1 MGQNL
6 PYEYCIGIIDPK
18 DPENS
23 KNIPIEVT
31 VTTIPN
37 SNWLNVESIQTT
49 QTDRSC
55 GIENVVAVLKG
66 IPKEQGEFEVILRA
80 TKGKARGEQNF
91 TIKVGDGNQ
100 APRFR
105 TKDVTVARVGKVY
118 TYNMWAEDPEGEPV
132 SFEKVGNLPS
142 WLFLKDNGNGTA
154 TLTGAPRE
162 SDVGK
167 EHKVAIEARDEKP
180 RNCQEEGCLKEFT
193 IRVTDA
199 NTAPIFLS
207 EPTVRAK
214 IGEEYSYPIEVA
226 DPDGDRLTI
235 AMTPTESEDGWFEFN
250 FDPEDAK
257 DDGTLTAEIKGVPDN
272 EDKGK
277 FPITLTARETD
288 FVEGGL
294 STEQSYTLFIIDPDE
309 DNVIPEFTSKPA
321 TLTVDEGSSYG
332 YNIVVGDADNQLGDL
347 TITAPTLPEWLDLIT
362 EDGRAVIRG
371 IPSSKDIGKHP
382 IILQVDDGT
391 GGESQVLT
399 IEVRNVNEAPI
410 FISQP
415 TGELTDCLYI
425 YNVETFD
432 PDEGS
437 DLTISVL
444 EKPDWLRFL
453 ANSDGT
459 GILFSEEPPYSSRAE
474 ITVSALKT
482 DRVILEVSD
491 GELSSRQEFSLTYE
505 DNEPE
510 PNKDDCRANTPPE
523 FEEGLPTTVIIAEGE
538 SFNYTA
544 RASDAD
550 GDPLTFPEPIQPSW
564 INFTDNGDDSIT
576 FTGTPPKAGVGRSQ
590 VIALVSDGHSSDALA
605 FVVEVTQT
613 TNAAPEFA
621 SEPSESDLI
630 AQEDNPYSYEIIA
643 RDSDGNTLAIGA
655 SQLPNWAE
663 VIDNGDGTAILRGVP
678 SNEDV
683 GEHEV
688 ILFVSDGIDSV
699 TQTFTISVQNTN
711 DPPEFTSTPITR
723 VNEDNTYLYNITTTD
738 PDIGDSLT
746 ITGRG
751 IDINGEVSVDA
762 EGNALPAWLQLRD
775 AGDGT
780 AVLQGRPSNNNI
792 DIYNIELKVT
802 DGNQES
808 DLQTFSITVEP
819 VNDGPEAVN
828 DTIATAEDTAISI
841 DVLANDKDIDGDSLS
856 ITEVSEPTNGTA
868 VKDGNRILYTP
879 NLNFVGADIFVY
891 TIEDSNGDTD
901 SATVTV
907 NVGSDNDPP
916 SFTSTAVTAAIED
929 QLYSYSITATDP
941 DDDDLTFAVA
951 NTTPLPAWLNLTD
964 NGNGTALLAGTPSNS
979 DVNGNND
986 VELEV
991 SDGISTDTQSFSITV
1006 SNTADAP
1013 IFTSTPPTTAVQG
1026 QFYEYT
1032 AEANDPDGD
1041 RLTINVVSKP
1051 DFLNFTT
1058 STATLSG
1065 TPTNDDVGVHSVLLT
1080 ATDEDLAT
1088 ANFTVPQ
1095 SFAITVENVN
1105 DAPVAVDDTTSTNE
1119 DNFVNILVLANDRD
1133 PDGDA
1138 MSIDSV
1144 TSATNGSITNTS
1156 ISVTYTP
1163 NPNFSGSDS
1172 FEYTIKDTNGASA
1185 TAMVTVTI
1193 DPQND
1198 LPVAN
1203 DDGATT
1209 PEDTD
1214 VTIDVLNNDS
1224 DVDGDSLTVSSVTQ
1238 PSNGTVTNNNTDVT
1252 YSPDANF
1259 NGTDTFNYTINDG
1272 NGGTANAIV
1281 TVNVGGTND
1290 NPVAT
1295 ADSATTNEDNPVIIQ
1310 VLSNDSDPDRDSLN
1324 VASATSPAN
1333 GTVANNGNSVTYT
1346 PDPNF
1351 NGTDTFNYT
1360 VEDGNGGTDTATV
1373 TITVDPQNDVP
1384 VANDDGATTP
1394 EDTDVTIDVLNNDSD
1409 VDGDSLTVSSVTQ
1422 PSNGTVTNNG
1432 TDVTYSPNTNF
1443 NGTDTF
1449 NYTINDGNGGTAN
1462 AIVRVDVGG
1471 TNDPPV
1477 AGDDSDNTTNED
1489 NPITIQVLSNDIDP
1503 DGDSLNV
1510 ASATSPANGTVTNN
1524 GNNVTYTPDPNFNGT
1539 DTFNYTV
1546 EDGNG
1551 GTDTATVTITVDP
1564 QNDVPVAN
1572 DDGATTPE
1580 DTDVTIDVLG
1590 NDSDV
1595 DGDSLTVSSVTQPS
1609 NGTVTNNNTDVTY
1622 SPDANFNGTDTFNY
1636 TINDGN
1642 GGTATAIVTVNVG
1655 GTNDPPVA
1663 GDDSDNTTNED
1674 NPITIQVLSNDIDPD
1689 GDSLNV
1695 ASTTNPANG
1704 MVTNNGNS
1712 VTYTPDPNFN
1722 GTDAFN
1728 YTVSDGNSGTDT
1740 ATVNVTVNAVN
1751 DAPSF
1756 TTTPPNPT
1764 SLDINEGDS
1773 FTYNIEATDPD
1784 GDVLSF
1790 NITFPSA
1797 TQPSWLALS
1806 STGNN
1811 MATLEGDTTSTEVGE
1826 HNVLL
1831 EVQDPDG
1838 EIATQSFT
1846 INVNAIPQFDSPP
1859 VTTADETVP
1868 YTYAIQTSDANH
1880 SGSELTITA
1889 PTLPSWLTTFTDNG
1903 NGTATL
1909 SGTPGSADVGP
1920 NSVELVV
1927 TDPVGASSQQSFDI
1941 TVAGLQAPVI
1951 TRFEASQNP
1960 IDIQAVIDAGMETW
1974 MSTLDWDVVGTPP
1987 VTLTIEQTVN
1997 GVTSAVGDV
2006 SNLPNIGVMP
2016 VGAPTTY
2023 TLTASNNQDTDTMDL
2038 VVTVNYPSGCVDPVN
2053 IPDINLE
2060 QAVLDEL
2067 DKATG
2072 PISCLDM
2079 FGMTKLRGERSNI
2092 SNLSGLEHASNLQLL
2107 DLQSN
2112 SIVELTPLASL
2123 SAMRNLDLTSN
2134 SINNIVPLQGMVN
2147 LQIIELASNA
2157 ISDISALKNMITL
2170 QIINI
2175 GHNPIEGFNSFANA
2189 SLPNLHTFDLGKGM
2203 GFTGDVG
2210 IGPFDISD
2218 LNTLNLPN
2226 LQNLDLSSADRYY
2239 LRPIDSLSDLANFT
2253 NLQTLSLAANNII
2266 NPDLSHLPNLPKLQ
2280 ALNLSYNEISNINNL
2295 PTLPSLRTLDL
2306 GRNNISDVS
2315 SLPTN
2320 LQILDLSFNNVVY
2333 VSSFP
2338 VLSNLQTLNLGYNQ
2352 ITDISGLAGS
2362 NTSLSSRDSLGLRS
2376 NCLDPEKS
2384 PDKDH
2389 IHELITRGVTVD
2401 TMFNP
2406 KSGCSLP

>member
-1 MGQNL
+1 MLCKVANVQLSGIIFQINTREKFMSVKLGIWRTFYQTVLELFTSKAYFAKAIKLNKLIISLLILILITSSCTSRKSLLFLLKPPTEAGVDL

-23 KNIPIEVT
+23 KNTPIEVT
-31 VTTIPN
+31 VTTTPN
-37 SNWLNVESIQTT
+37 TNWLSVEPLQTT
-49 QTDRSC
+49 QADSSC
-55 GIENVVAVLKG
+55 EAENIVAVLKG
-66 IPKEQGEFEVILRA
+66 TPKEQNEIEVVLRA
-80 TKGKARGEQNF
+80 SKGSAKGEQNF
-91 TIKVGDGNQ
+91 TIKVGDGNL

-105 TKDVTVARVGKVY
+105 TKDVTVARVGKQY
-118 TYNMWAEDPEGEPV
+118 LYNVWAEDPEGGEV
-132 SFEKVGNLPS
+132 TFEKVGNLPN

-154 TLTGAPRE
+154 SLTGVPRAD
-162 SDVGK
+162 DVGK

-180 RNCQEEGCLKEFT
+180 RDCQTEGCLKEFT

-199 NTAPIFLS
+199 NTPPIFLS

-214 IGEEYSYPIEVA
+214 IGEEYSYPIEVS
-226 DPDGDRLTI
+226 DPDGDKLTI
-235 AMTPTESEDGWFEFN
+235 DMTPVESEGGWFEFN
-250 FDPEDAK
+250 FDPESDAK

-277 FPITLTARETD
+277 FPITLAARETD

-309 DNVIPEFTSKPA
+309 DNIIPEFKSSPSI
-321 TLTVDEGSSYG
+321 LTVDEGSSYG
-332 YNIVVGDADNQLGDL
+332 YNIVVSDGDNQLGDL
-347 TITAPTLPEWLDLIT
+347 TITAPTLPEWLDLII

-371 IPSSKDIGKHP
+371 IPSSKDIGKHQV
-382 IILQVDDGT
+382 ILQVDDGT

-437 DLTISVL
+437 DLTVSVL

-474 ITVSALKT
+474 IKVSALKT

-491 GELSSRQEFSLTYE
+491 GELNSRQEFSLTYE
-505 DNEPE
+505 DEEPE
-510 PNKDDCRANTPPE
+510 PDKGNCKANTPPE

-538 SFNYTA
+538 SFSYTA

-550 GDPLTFPEPIQPSW
+550 DDPLTFPEPIKPSW
-564 INFTDNGDDSIT
+564 INFIDNGDDSIA
-576 FTGTPPKAGVGRSQ
+576 FTGTPPGAGVGRSQ

-605 FVVEVTQT
+605 FVVEVIQT
-613 TNAAPEFA
+613 TNTAPEFT
-621 SEPSESDLI
+621 SEPSESDLT
-630 AQEDNPYSYEIIA
+630 AQEDNTYSYEIVA
-643 RDSDGNTLAIGA
+643 RDSDGNTLVIGA

-663 VIDNGDGTAILRGVP
+663 VIDNGNGTAILRGVP

-711 DPPEFTSTPITR
+711 DPPEFTSTPIER
-723 VNEDNTYLYNITTTD
+723 VNEDNTYLYNIITTD

-746 ITGRG
+746 ITGRS
-751 IDINGEVSVDA
+751 IDAGGTNSNE
-762 EGNALPAWLQLRD
+762 EALPSWLQLID

-828 DTIATAEDTAISI
+828 DIIATVEDTAISI
-841 DVLANDKDIDGDSLS
+841 DVLANDNDIDGDSLS
-856 ITEVSEPTNGTA
+856 IIEVSKPVNGTA
-868 VKDGNRILYTP
+868 VRDGDRILYTP
-879 NLNFVGADIFVY
+879 KADFVGVDIFVY

-907 NVGSDNDPP
+907 NVGGDNDPP

-941 DDDDLTFAVA
+941 DGDALTFAAA

-1013 IFTSTPPTTAVQG
+1013 TFTSTPPTTAVQG

-1032 AEANDPDGD
+1032 VEATDPDGD
-1041 RLTINVVSKP
+1041 ELTINVVSKP
-1051 DFLNFTT
+1051 DWLDFTA

-1105 DAPVAVDDTTSTNE
+1105 DAPVAVDDTISTNE
-1119 DNFVNILVLANDRD
+1119 DSFVNILVLANDRD

-1144 TSATNGSITNTS
+1144 TSATNGTITNTS

-1163 NPNFSGSDS
+1163 SPNFSGSDS
-1172 FEYTIKDTNGASA
+1172 FGYTIKDTNGASDTA
-1185 TAMVTVTI
+1185 TVTVTI

-1203 DDGATT
+1203 GDGATT
-1209 PEDTD
+1209 PEDTAI
-1214 VTIDVLNNDS
+1214 TIDVLGNDT
-1224 DVDGDSLTVSSVTQ
+1224 DIDGDNLTVDSVTQ
-1238 PSNGTVTNNNTDVT
+1238 PPNGNVANNGTNVT
-1252 YSPDANF
+1252 YTPNTNF
-1259 NGTDTFNYTINDG
+1259 NGIDIFNYTISDG
-1272 NGGTANAIV
+1272 NGGIANAIV
-1281 TVNVGGTND
+1281 SVDVGGTND
-1290 NPVAT
+1290 SPVAND
-1295 ADSATTNEDNPVIIQ
+1295 DSATTNEDNPVIIQ
-1310 VLSNDSDPDRDSLN
+1310 VLFNDS
-1324 VASATSPAN
+1324 
-1333 GTVANNGNSVTYT
+1333 
-1346 PDPNF
+1346 
-1351 NGTDTFNYT
+1351 
-1360 VEDGNGGTDTATV
+1360 
-1373 TITVDPQNDVP
+1373 
-1384 VANDDGATTP
+1384 
-1394 EDTDVTIDVLNNDSD
+1394 
-1409 VDGDSLTVSSVTQ
+1409 
-1422 PSNGTVTNNG
+1422 
-1432 TDVTYSPNTNF
+1432 
-1443 NGTDTF
+1443 
-1449 NYTINDGNGGTAN
+1449 
-1462 AIVRVDVGG
+1462 
-1471 TNDPPV
+1471 
-1477 AGDDSDNTTNED
+1477 
-1489 NPITIQVLSNDIDP
+1489 DP

-1510 ASATSPANGTVTNN
+1510 ASTTNPANGMVTNN

-1551 GTDTATVTITVDP
+1551 GTDTATVTITIDPQNDFPVANDDGATTPEDTAITIDVLGNDTDIDGDNLTVDSVTQP
-1564 QNDVPVAN
+1564 PNGNVANNGTNVTYTPNTNFNGIDIFNYTVSDGNGGIANAIVSVDVGGTNDSPVANNDSATTNEDNPVIIQVLFNDSDPDGDNLNVASTTNPANGIVTNNGNNVTYTPDVNFNGTDTFDYTVSDGNGGTDTARVTITINLQNDVPVAN

-1580 DTDVTIDVLG
+1580 DTGVTIDVLG

-1609 NGTVTNNNTDVTY
+1609 NGTVTNNGTDVTY
-1622 SPDANFNGTDTFNY
+1622 SPNANFSGTDTFNY

-1642 GGTATAIVTVNVG
+1642 GGTANAIVTVNVG
-1655 GTNDPPVA
+1655 GTNDNPIA
-1663 GDDSDNTTNED
+1663 TADSATTNED
-1674 NPITIQVLSNDIDPD
+1674 NPVIVQVLSNDSDPD

-1704 MVTNNGNS
+1704 MVTNNGNN

-1722 GTDAFN
+1722 GTDTFN
-1728 YTVSDGNSGTDT
+1728 YTVEDGNGGTDT
-1740 ATVNVTVNAVN
+1740 ATVTVTINAVN

-1797 TQPSWLALS
+1797 TQPSWLTLNP
-1806 STGNN
+1806 TGNN
-1811 MATLEGDTTSTEVGE
+1811 MATLTGSTTSNDVGS

-1838 EIATQSFT
+1838 ETATQSFT
-1846 INVNAIPQFDSPP
+1846 INVNAVPQFTSPP

-1868 YTYAIQTSDANH
+1868 YTYDIMTSDADH
-1880 SGSELTITA
+1880 LGSELTITA
-1889 PTLPSWLTTFTDNG
+1889 PTLPSWLTTFNDNG

-1927 TDPVGASSQQSFDI
+1927 TDPFGASSQQRFDI

-1951 TRFEASQNP
+1951 NSFIASENP
-1960 IDIQAVIDAGMETW
+1960 INLVAGMETW
-1974 MSTLDWDVVGTPP
+1974 MTILDWDVVGTPP
-1987 VTLTIEQTVN
+1987 ITLTIDQTVN

-2006 SNLPNIGVMP
+2006 SSLADKEVMP

-2023 TLTASNNQDTDTMDL
+2023 TLTASNSQGNTTMPL
-2038 VVTVNYPSGCVDPVN
+2038 VVTVNYPSGCTDPVS
-2053 IPDINLE
+2053 IPDFI
-2060 QAVLDEL
+2060 
-2067 DKATG
+2067 
-2072 PISCLDM
+2072 
-2079 FGMTKLRGERSNI
+2079 
-2092 SNLSGLEHASNLQLL
+2092 LQ
-2107 DLQSN
+2107 DV
-2112 SIVELTPLASL
+2112 ILASSGKSFMEPVSCFDMWEL
-2123 SAMRNLDLTSN
+2123 KGVFFSSIAGGEVIAQLDGLQHAV
-2134 SINNIVPLQGMVN
+2134 NIQV
-2147 LQIIELASNA
+2147 
-2157 ISDISALKNMITL
+2157 ISFPE
-2170 QIINI
+2170 NI
-2175 GHNPIEGFNSFANA
+2175 
-2189 SLPNLHTFDLGKGM
+2189 
-2203 GFTGDVG
+2203 
-2210 IGPFDISD
+2210 
-2218 LNTLNLPN
+2218 
-2226 LQNLDLSSADRYY
+2226 
-2239 LRPIDSLSDLANFT
+2239 
-2253 NLQTLSLAANNII
+2253 
-2266 NPDLSHLPNLPKLQ
+2266 
-2280 ALNLSYNEISNINNL
+2280 
-2295 PTLPSLRTLDL
+2295 
-2306 GRNNISDVS
+2306 ISDVS
-2315 SLPTN
+2315 PLQNLTD
-2320 LQILDLSFNNVVY
+2320 LQILDLSQGVIVDVSNFPVLPNLQSLRLDNNNIVDVSNFP
-2333 VSSFP
+2333 VLPNLQSLRLDNNNIVDVSNFPVLPNLQSLNLGSNDIIDISSFP
-2338 VLSNLQTLNLGYNQ
+2338 VLPNLQTLDLGGNDIVDISSFPDLPNLQTLDLRFNS
-2352 ITDISGLAGS
+2352 ITNISGLAGS
-2362 NTSLSSRDSLGLRS
+2362 KTSLGSGDSLNLSS
-2376 NCLDPEKS
+2376 NCLDLTTS

-2389 IHELITRGVTVD
+2389 IDELINRGVNVD
-2401 TMFNP
+2401 TSNNP
-2406 KSGCSLP
+2406 RFGC